1 MVYYALAMSAGDL
14 GENKYVSFSLLGL
27 VEIPALVIG
36 YFIVDRCVSYKAI
49 KECSATLIIQTPLAT
64 MPTLGYQILS
74 EIVWMTEVLTFFSC
88 FNGSCSKAASL
99 W

>member
-36 YFIVDRCVSYKAI
+36 YFVVDRCVISHKI
-49 KECSATLIIQTPLAT
+49 PLAI
-64 MPTLGYQILS
+64 MPMLGYNIILD
-74 EIVWMTEVLTFFSC
+74 
-88 FNGSCSKAASL
+88 K
-99 W
+99 